1 MEKITTTLFDLD
13 GTLIP
18 FDQEEFIKA
27 YFYNLAKKFVPMGYD
42 NDLLIKSIWA
52 GTGSM
57 VKNDGKITN
66 QEAFKVTF
74 SKLMQREYDEME
86 KSFLDFYAN
95 EFDNAKSTLQE
106 DVDRSEF
113 IKALKDKG
121 VKVVLATNP
130 IFPRVAVQTRLN
142 WIGLKLEDFDYVTT
156 FENSHYCKPNLD
168 YYKEIFENIGSNPN
182 ESIMVGNNALEDM
195 ISGELGVKTYLVT
208 DNLENPNK
216 VDIDQFENGSFDFIA
231 GKILEVI

>member
-1 MEKITTTLFDLD
+1 MEKITTILFDLD

-18 FDQEEFIKA
+18 FDQEEFTQA
-27 YFYNLAKKFVPMGYD
+27 YFYHLIKKFAPMGYD
-42 NDLLIKSIWA
+42 KDLLIKSIWA

-57 VKNDGKITN
+57 VKNDGKVTN
-66 QEAFKVTF
+66 EDTFKATF

-86 KSFLDFYAN
+86 KSFLEFYAN

-113 IKALKDKG
+113 IKALKNKG

-130 IFPRVAVQTRLN
+130 IFPKVAVQTRLN
-142 WIGLKLEDFDYVTT
+142 WISLKLDDFDYVTT

-168 YYKEIFENIGSNPN
+168 YYREIFEKIGSNPN

>member
-1 MEKITTTLFDLD
+1 
-13 GTLIP
+13 
-18 FDQEEFIKA
+18 
-27 YFYNLAKKFVPMGYD
+27 MGYD
-42 NDLLIKSIWA
+42 KDLLIKSIWA

-113 IKALKDKG
+113 IKALKDRRL
-121 VKVVLATNP
+121 KVVLATNP
-130 IFPRVAVQTRLN
+130 IFPRIAVQTRLN

-168 YYKEIFENIGSNPN
+168 YYREIFENIGSNPN

-231 GKILEVI
+231 GKILEVV